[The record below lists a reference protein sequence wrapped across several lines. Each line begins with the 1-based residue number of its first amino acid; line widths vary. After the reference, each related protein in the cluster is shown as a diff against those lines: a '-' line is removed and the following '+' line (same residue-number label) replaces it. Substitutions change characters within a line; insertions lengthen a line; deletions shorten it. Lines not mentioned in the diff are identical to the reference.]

1 MNVLLDTSTL
11 LWALQTPA
19 RLSRKAREVLD
30 DPRATLHVSSASAW
44 EVATKHRIGKL
55 PGVGHI
61 VDRWEQVLDEYVI
74 ESVAIDASHTIRAGS
89 YRADHADPFD
99 RMIAAHAEL
108 FSMTLISSDAAFDL
122 FPVTRVW

>member
-1 MNVLLDTSTL
+1 MGPCVNVLLDTSTL

-30 DPRATLHVSSASAW
+30 DPRATLHVSAASAW
-44 EVATKHRIGKL
+44 EVATKHRVGKL

-61 VDRWEQVLDEYVI
+61 VDRWEQVLDDYA
-74 ESVAIDASHTIRAGS
+74 SDAVRAGL
-89 YRADHADPFD
+89 YLADHGDPFD

-108 FSMTLISSDAAFDL
+108 CSMTLISSDEAFDL